1 MTRGNVGC
9 LIAAVVAAAGLTL
22 LVQQLPQHATVW
34 HLLLLSLLL
43 FVVGVCG
50 PLSAAGA
57 LVYVAGRAWCLAED
71 HHVAARK
78 AKPRPVPH
86 RAGSVQRRT
95 PPPVR
100 EDIPVVDGAL
110 PGPEQRPA
118 GGYVPP
124 SRYATPPP
132 VPMPTVPSGHLDEW
146 QRTVADPAAPD
157 PTDLPNL
164 APTLVDIPVFTEDAG
179 LWRPQVA
186 EDAPAGRRRAGAN
199 A

>member
-9 LIAAVVAAAGLTL
+9 LFAAVVAAAGLTL

-43 FVVGVCG
+43 FVVGVCA

-57 LVYVAGRAWCLAED
+57 LAYVCGRCWFAAED
-71 HHVAARK
+71 HHIAARK
-78 AKPRPVPH
+78 PKPRPVPH

-118 GGYVPP
+118 HVPAP
-124 SRYATPPP
+124 ARTL
-132 VPMPTVPSGHLDEW
+132 VMPTVPDGALDAWHEA
-146 QRTVADPAAPD
+146 VASQAAPSPFEPPPSETARVRTSHRGPVD
-157 PTDLPNL
+157 DRDD
-164 APTLVDIPVFTEDAG
+164 TLWYA
-179 LWRPQVA
+179 QVA
-186 EDAPAGRRRAGAN
+186 SAEAASVPSR
-199 A
+199 